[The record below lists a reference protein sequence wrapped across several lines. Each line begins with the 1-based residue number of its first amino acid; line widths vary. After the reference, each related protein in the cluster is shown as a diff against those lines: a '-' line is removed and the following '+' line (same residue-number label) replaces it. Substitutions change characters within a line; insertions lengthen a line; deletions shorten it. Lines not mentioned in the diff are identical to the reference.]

1 MFQLQ
6 LADADVTNGT
16 IAVSWCLDHEMLK
29 ELADKKISDPQV
41 VIVVSPVD
49 NYHLNKEY
57 RKVVPLKDL
66 MTYIEFRAAGKNK
79 IWGLV
84 SHKGGKK
91 ARDHYMEKKDG
102 EFHTNVLS
110 FDGDQYATWLRD
122 SEDVDLTDPE
132 KPEYMS
138 LSQPVTVTV
147 PKAVFAKE
155 PKQWEKTWVNH
166 LFRDKVI
173 DQCEFR
179 RRRMFAYGVQ
189 PFIILGNHF
198 LRLLLTILAAA
209 SLCRGLTL
217 QYLFHPLTYTLKDTF
232 DLFEKGSLA
241 IQHLPEDDGS
251 IDKFP
256 KPSYFVRS
264 FWSVPLMPL
273 IMAPL
278 LYLFL
283 SKHYVGATILGGSLL
298 IVVILILLIAFLANH
313 AKLLKAPFTK
323 AWAYLNAPSEDLW
336 YLNQDE
342 VEIITCNQDK
352 KPLTYKNLPANRK
365 TARLRFQILKSKV
378 CKPFSL

>member
-6 LADADVTNGT
+6 LADPDVTNGT

-29 ELADKKISDPQV
+29 ELADEKVSDPQV
-41 VIVVSPVD
+41 IIVVAPVD
-49 NYHLNKEY
+49 NYHLSKEY

-66 MTYIEFRAAGKNK
+66 MTYIEFRSAGKNK

-84 SHKGGKK
+84 SHKSGKK
-91 ARDHYMEKKDG
+91 AREHYMEKNDG

-110 FDGDQYATWLRD
+110 FDGDKYATWLRD
-122 SEDVDLTDPE
+122 ADDEDETDQFR
-132 KPEYMS
+132 S
-138 LSQPVTVTV
+138 LSSPIEVTV

-189 PFIILGNHF
+189 PFIMLGNLF
-198 LRLLLTILAAA
+198 LRLFLTIFAA
-209 SLCRGLTL
+209 STLCRAVTL
-217 QYLFHPLTYTLKDTF
+217 QYLLHPLMYSLKDTM

-241 IQHLPEDDGS
+241 VRHLPEDDKAIS
-251 IDKFP
+251 KFP
-256 KPSYFVRS
+256 KPGYFVRS

-283 SKHYVGATILGGSLL
+283 SRHYVGASIFGGTLL
-298 IVVILILLIAFLANH
+298 IVMAIILLIAFLANH
-313 AKLLKAPFTK
+313 AKMLKEPFTK

-342 VEIITCNQDK
+342 VEIIVCNQDK
-352 KPLTYKNLPANRK
+352 KPLTYNNLPANRK

-378 CKPFSL
+378 CKPFSV